1 MLCDW
6 ICNTSD
12 ESSSKIGAPTK
23 TKNVNLKVF
32 KIIAEMNEWK
42 ALAKYITFD
51 YKCKFDSRKWNLN
64 LKWNND

>member
-1 MLCDW
+1 MMCDW

-32 KIIAEMNEWK
+32 KIIAEMNE
-42 ALAKYITFD
+42 
-51 YKCKFDSRKWNLN
+51 
-64 LKWNND
+64 